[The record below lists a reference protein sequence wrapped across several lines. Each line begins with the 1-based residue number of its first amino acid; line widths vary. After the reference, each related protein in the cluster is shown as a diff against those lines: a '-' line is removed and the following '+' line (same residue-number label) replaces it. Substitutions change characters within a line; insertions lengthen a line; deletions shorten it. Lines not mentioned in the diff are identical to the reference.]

1 MSQIKTLADQL
12 RHSIAD
18 QKMPGKKPPSPKSVP
33 GDIPPILQE
42 IISYST
48 AGHKSMV
55 HIKLD
60 AKTAKTLNHFKM
72 ATGVDH
78 IKLVAFAVK
87 QLFKTNPELITLIK
101 NFIQNVDL

>member
-12 RHSIAD
+12 RSSIAD
-18 QKMPGKKPPSPKSVP
+18 QNIPIKKPVASKAILEHP
-33 GDIPPILQE
+33 PPILQE
-42 IISYST
+42 IISYNT
-48 AGHKSMV
+48 TGHKSMV

-87 QLFKTNPELITLIK
+87 QLFKNNPELITFIK
-101 NFIQNVDL
+101 NFIQNV